1 MCHLF
6 SIFLFFTKVPTDKR
20 ASRKETDANHQIRA
34 VGDEINK
41 TQAVNYGTAM
51 TSTNNLIPSTP
62 MRPQPKIDATDRRQI
77 EAQNEDK
84 AHTTKEEF
92 DDIRDTYKKEKK
104 KKEEKVMEQCQPGIA
119 TEGSVSK
126 TFTLII

>member
-1 MCHLF
+1 
-6 SIFLFFTKVPTDKR
+6 
-20 ASRKETDANHQIRA
+20 
-34 VGDEINK
+34 
-41 TQAVNYGTAM
+41 M

-92 DDIRDTYKKEKK
+92 DDIRDTHKKEKK
-104 KKEEKVMEQCQPGIA
+104 KKERKVMEQCQPGIA
-119 TEGSVSK
+119 AEGSVSK
-126 TFTLII
+126 TFTLVI

>member
-1 MCHLF
+1 
-6 SIFLFFTKVPTDKR
+6 
-20 ASRKETDANHQIRA
+20 
-34 VGDEINK
+34 
-41 TQAVNYGTAM
+41 M

-84 AHTTKEEF
+84 AHTTKEAL
-92 DDIRDTYKKEKK
+92 DDIRDTHKKEKK
-104 KKEEKVMEQCQPGIA
+104 KKEQKIMEQCQPGIA

-126 TFTLII
+126 TFTLVI